1 MGLLLQDLFEELE
14 MDFQAGEET
23 ATAAEPVVVDEWISE
38 DLLGDVPLQD
48 EGAGKNAVAAATKSG
63 SEEELADL
71 LTVKIE
77 ALVARL
83 VEERLSV
90 IAERVIKEK
99 INKIF
104 SSMK

>member
-1 MGLLLQDLFEELE
+1 
-14 MDFQAGEET
+14 
-23 ATAAEPVVVDEWISE
+23 
-38 DLLGDVPLQD
+38 
-48 EGAGKNAVAAATKSG
+48 
-63 SEEELADL
+63 L
-71 LTVKIE
+71 LTEKIE

-83 VEERLSV
+83 VEKRLST

>member
-1 MGLLLQDLFEELE
+1 
-14 MDFQAGEET
+14 MDFQSEEET
-23 ATAAEPVVVDEWISE
+23 ATAAEPVVAEEQIAE
-38 DLLGDVPLQD
+38 DLLGDVQLQD
-48 EGAGKNAVAAATKSG
+48 EGAGKNTGEAATTSG

-71 LTVKIE
+71 LTEKIE

-83 VEERLSV
+83 VEERLST